1 MDARVLP
8 AAAAPR
14 RPAVGMWGSLT
25 PLLLLLVLWF
35 FVPITILLLT
45 SFYHYQG
52 GQIVRQLTLDNYA
65 KVFTN
70 GFYLRMLA
78 RTVYLGAATG
88 SLAVLLGYPV
98 AYFLVRGRS
107 RWRGVLTAVA
117 FMPLLASVVVS
128 TYAWL
133 VLLGDQGLVNTVLR
147 STGIIHAPLRFV
159 YNFTGVVIGLTHA
172 VLPYAVL
179 AIMAALQGIDPVLER
194 AAMNLG
200 ASPVRTFLRVTLP
213 LSLSGVAA
221 GFLLAFAAAIS
232 AYVIP
237 KILGGGFIA
246 TTGTEIYDQMVEQ
259 LNWPLGATIAVVVL
273 VLVVGSL
280 TLIGRFRGR
289 PAEVAL

>member
-1 MDARVLP
+1 MGARGLSP
-8 AAAAPR
+8 ALAPR
-14 RPAVGMWGSLT
+14 RPAAAAWGSLT

-35 FVPITILLLT
+35 FVPITMLLLT
-45 SFYHYQG
+45 SFYKYEG
-52 GQIVRQLTLDNYA
+52 GRIVPQLTFDNYV
-65 KVFTN
+65 KFFSS
-70 GFYLRMLA
+70 GFDLRMLA
-78 RTVYLGAATG
+78 RTAYLGAATG
-88 SLAVLLGYPV
+88 SLAVLFGYPV

-133 VLLGDQGLVNTVLR
+133 VLLGDQGTVNTVVR
-147 STGIIHAPLRFV
+147 SLGITQAPLRFV

-172 VLPYAVL
+172 VLPYAIL

-200 ASPVRTFLRVTLP
+200 ASPMRSFLWVTLP
-213 LSLSGVAA
+213 LSLTGVAA

-259 LNWPLGATIAVVVL
+259 LNWPLGATIAVMVL

-280 TLIGRFRGR
+280 TLVGRFRARSAG
-289 PAEVAL
+289 VAL